1 MSETAS
7 NSKVFMAGLVV
18 GLIIAFLVAGAF
30 TFGFSAEVRDRAW
43 HDLLERPS
51 HLFRF
56 RFILQPVMAG
66 LAALHDG
73 IADARMGRTPYFWAL
88 VTRSSRLLGRLEEGV
103 ISTDRVLLL
112 GLVMDTI
119 YQLSAQDILSR
130 GGSHC
135 GNSARVYSV
144 STFARPNHAVR
155 PLSTRGKARL
165 MKSDDALFE
174 RQMETKLTRP
184 RSAKGSPKHGVYQY
198 GKFKH

>member
-18 GLIIAFLVAGAF
+18 GLIIAFLVAGAV
-30 TFGFSAEVRDRAW
+30 TYGFSAEVRDRVW

-103 ISTDRVLLL
+103 ISTERVLLL

-119 YQLSAQDILSR
+119 YQLIVLKTFYPAEAAIVAIVLGFIPYLLLR
-130 GGSHC
+130 GPITRFALYRRAGK
-135 GNSARVYSV
+135 RV
-144 STFARPNHAVR
+144 
-155 PLSTRGKARL
+155 
-165 MKSDDALFE
+165 
-174 RQMETKLTRP
+174 
-184 RSAKGSPKHGVYQY
+184 
-198 GKFKH
+198 

>member
-18 GLIIAFLVAGAF
+18 GLIIAFLVAGLV
-30 TFGFSAEVRDRAW
+30 TYGFSADVRDRVW

-51 HLFRF
+51 HLFSF

-66 LAALHDG
+66 IAALHDG

-119 YQLSAQDILSR
+119 YQLIVLKTFYPAEAAIVAIVLAFIPYLLLR
-130 GGSHC
+130 GPITRFALYRRAGK
-135 GNSARVYSV
+135 RV
-144 STFARPNHAVR
+144 
-155 PLSTRGKARL
+155 
-165 MKSDDALFE
+165 
-174 RQMETKLTRP
+174 
-184 RSAKGSPKHGVYQY
+184 
-198 GKFKH
+198 

>member
-7 NSKVFMAGLVV
+7 NSKVFMAGLIV
-18 GLIIAFLVAGAF
+18 GLIIAFLVAGLV
-30 TFGFSAEVRDRAW
+30 TYGFSADVRDRVW

-66 LAALHDG
+66 IAALHDG

-119 YQLSAQDILSR
+119 YQLIVLKTFYPAEAAIVAIVLAFIPYLLLR
-130 GGSHC
+130 GPITRFALYRRAGK
-135 GNSARVYSV
+135 RV
-144 STFARPNHAVR
+144 
-155 PLSTRGKARL
+155 
-165 MKSDDALFE
+165 
-174 RQMETKLTRP
+174 
-184 RSAKGSPKHGVYQY
+184 
-198 GKFKH
+198 

>member
-18 GLIIAFLVAGAF
+18 GLIIAFLVAGAM
-30 TFGFSAEVRDRAW
+30 TYGFSAEVRDRVW

-51 HLFRF
+51 HLFSF

-66 LAALHDG
+66 IAALHDG

-119 YQLSAQDILSR
+119 YQLIVLKTFYPAEAAIVAIVLAFIPYLLLR
-130 GGSHC
+130 GPITRFALYRRAGK
-135 GNSARVYSV
+135 RV
-144 STFARPNHAVR
+144 
-155 PLSTRGKARL
+155 
-165 MKSDDALFE
+165 
-174 RQMETKLTRP
+174 
-184 RSAKGSPKHGVYQY
+184 
-198 GKFKH
+198 

>member
-7 NSKVFMAGLVV
+7 NSKLFMAGLVV
-18 GLIIAFLVAGAF
+18 GLIIAFLVAGAV
-30 TFGFSAEVRDRAW
+30 TYGFSAEVRDRVW

-66 LAALHDG
+66 IAALHDG
-73 IADARMGRTPYFWAL
+73 IADARRGRTPYFLGASHQVVAPAWPPGGRCGINRA
-88 VTRSSRLLGRLEEGV
+88 RSFARLGHGHDL
-103 ISTDRVLLL
+103 STHR
-112 GLVMDTI
+112 
-119 YQLSAQDILSR
+119 AQDILSR
-130 GGSHC
+130 GGRHC

-165 MKSDDALFE
+165 IKSDDALFE
-174 RQMETKLTRP
+174 RQRE
-184 RSAKGSPKHGVYQY
+184 
-198 GKFKH
+198 

>member
-18 GLIIAFLVAGAF
+18 GLIIAFLVAGAV
-30 TFGFSAEVRDRAW
+30 TYGFSAEVRDRVW

-66 LAALHDG
+66 IAALHDG
-73 IADARMGRTPYFWAL
+73 IADARRGRTPYFWAL

-119 YQLSAQDILSR
+119 YQLIVLKTFYPAEAAIVAIVLAFVPYLLLR
-130 GGSHC
+130 GPIT
-135 GNSARVYSV
+135 R
-144 STFARPNHAVR
+144 FALYRRA
-155 PLSTRGKARL
+155 GKRI
-165 MKSDDALFE
+165 
-174 RQMETKLTRP
+174 
-184 RSAKGSPKHGVYQY
+184 
-198 GKFKH
+198 

>member
-7 NSKVFMAGLVV
+7 NSKVFMAGLFV

-30 TFGFSAEVRDRAW
+30 TYGFSAEVRDRVW

-51 HLFRF
+51 HLFSF

-66 LAALHDG
+66 IAALHDG

-119 YQLSAQDILSR
+119 YQLIVLKTFYPAEAAIVAIVLAFIPYAILR
-130 GGSHC
+130 GPITRF
-135 GNSARVYSV
+135 ALYRRVG
-144 STFARPNHAVR
+144 
-155 PLSTRGKARL
+155 TR
-165 MKSDDALFE
+165 
-174 RQMETKLTRP
+174 
-184 RSAKGSPKHGVYQY
+184 V
-198 GKFKH
+198 

>member
-18 GLIIAFLVAGAF
+18 GLIIAFLVAGAV
-30 TFGFSAEVRDRAW
+30 TYGFSAEVRDRFW

-66 LAALHDG
+66 IAALHDG
-73 IADARMGRTPYFWAL
+73 IADARRGRTPYFWAL

-119 YQLSAQDILSR
+119 YQLIVLKTFHPAEAAIVAIVLAFIPYLLLR
-130 GGSHC
+130 GPITRFALYRRAGK
-135 GNSARVYSV
+135 RV
-144 STFARPNHAVR
+144 
-155 PLSTRGKARL
+155 
-165 MKSDDALFE
+165 
-174 RQMETKLTRP
+174 
-184 RSAKGSPKHGVYQY
+184 
-198 GKFKH
+198 